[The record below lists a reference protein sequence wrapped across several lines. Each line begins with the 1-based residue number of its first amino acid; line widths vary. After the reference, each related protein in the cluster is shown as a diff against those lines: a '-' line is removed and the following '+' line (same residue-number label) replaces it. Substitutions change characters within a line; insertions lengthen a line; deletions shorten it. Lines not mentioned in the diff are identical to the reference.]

1 MIKSRKIEQ
10 LKKAYHRGML
20 PEILSYSV
28 TNRCRSAF
36 QQLHRFRNTS
46 IHKEVLRVIPNWFH
60 GIDGKKALFKNIMDD
75 FSSFSEVI
83 SRKQKDE
90 VINCAENY
98 LNHTFNML
106 GSGGVKF
113 DPVDWHTDFKTGFR
127 WEPRKFYKDYVQ
139 VDLANDADVKIPRE
153 LSRCHQFLILG
164 QAYLIT
170 KDEKYTKEFLA
181 QTTNWINENPFM
193 RSINW
198 ACTMDVAIRA
208 VNWIWAL
215 AFFYDSSLLEAE
227 FIWKILISLYEHGY
241 FIWRNP
247 EKASENN
254 HNHYISN
261 LVGQIYLGVLFLD
274 LPEAKRWLYK
284 GISELFREIRLQILP
299 SGPSYERSTNYHR
312 LVLELFCS
320 AILLLKR
327 ININIPLDIW
337 YRLEKMFEFVMY
349 YTKPDG
355 TAPVIGDQDDGR
367 LHPFSLQINIDH
379 RYLLAFGSILF
390 NRSDFKKNS
399 NGYNADCFFLLG
411 PDKKEIFDQLRDVD
425 FELRSI
431 SFPDAGFFILRNNN
445 NYMIIN
451 NSGKSRY
458 NENACGTHT
467 HSDLL
472 SFELF
477 VEDKTFLVDPG
488 SYIYSANPKERK
500 LFRSTKMH
508 NTVVV
513 DRHDQNVIK
522 EEVLW
527 DFESNAIPKLNKWES
542 NRDYDFFDGE
552 HSGYHRLEKPA
563 THRRTIFFDKKK
575 PEWEIIDHLT
585 GKETHLFE
593 CYFHFDIGIDFE
605 VDGDKIKTICS
616 EGANISLTFSS
627 EQKYHIEKEDG
638 WVSKAYGIKEA
649 AKVLR
654 VSLRG
659 TCPLEFKKIIKK
671 EL

>member
-1 MIKSRKIEQ
+1 MIVKI
-10 LKKAYHRGML
+10 KKAYQSGTLKEKISRGIVNKLTDISQQSCRVGRKRIHNHCTKMV
-20 PEILSYSV
+20 SGWYS
-28 TNRCRSAF
+28 N
-36 QQLHRFRNTS
+36 
-46 IHKEVLRVIPNWFH
+46 KEGQVKLLTKELVC
-60 GIDGKKALFKNIMDD
+60 DVAM
-75 FSSFSEVI
+75 FSEVL
-83 SRKQKDE
+83 SYKQQN
-90 VINCAENY
+90 VIITLADSY
-98 LNHTFNML
+98 LRRTFNLL
-106 GSGGVKF
+106 GSGNRKL

-127 WEPRKFYKDYVQ
+127 WEPGKFYKDYFQ
-139 VDLANDADVKIPRE
+139 VDLTNDADVKIPWE
-153 LSRCHQFLILG
+153 LSRCHHFLTLG

-170 KDEKYTKEFLA
+170 KNEKYTIEFLA

-198 ACTMDVAIRA
+198 ASTMDVAIRA

-215 AFFYDSSLLEAE
+215 AFFHDSPLLEAE
-227 FIWKILISLYEHGY
+227 LLEKILISLYEHGY

-247 EKASENN
+247 EKTFENN

-274 LPEAKRWLYK
+274 LPKAKRWLNN
-284 GISELFREIRLQILP
+284 GISELFREMRLQILP

-320 AILLLKR
+320 AILLLSKN
-327 ININIPLDIW
+327 NINIPLDIW

-349 YTKPDG
+349 YIKPDG

-367 LHPFSLQINIDH
+367 LHPFSLQQNIDH
-379 RYLLAFGSILF
+379 RYLLAISSILF
-390 NRSDFKKNS
+390 NRSDFKKYS

-411 PDKKEIFDQLRDVD
+411 PDKKEIFDQLRDDD
-425 FELRSI
+425 FELRSK

-445 NYMIIN
+445 NYMIVN

-458 NENACGTHT
+458 NEKASGTHT

-488 SYIYSANPKERK
+488 SYIYSANPNKRK

-527 DFESNAIPKLNKWES
+527 DFERNAIPKLNEWES
-542 NRDYDFFDGE
+542 NKDYDFFDGE
-552 HSGYHRLEKPA
+552 HSGYHRLEKPV
-563 THRRTIFFDKKK
+563 THRRTIFFDKKNTK
-575 PEWEIIDHLT
+575 WEIIDHLT

-605 VDGDKIKTICS
+605 VNGDKIKTICS

-654 VSLRG
+654 LSLRG
-659 TCPLEFKKIIKK
+659 TCPLEFKTIIKK
-671 EL
+671 EM